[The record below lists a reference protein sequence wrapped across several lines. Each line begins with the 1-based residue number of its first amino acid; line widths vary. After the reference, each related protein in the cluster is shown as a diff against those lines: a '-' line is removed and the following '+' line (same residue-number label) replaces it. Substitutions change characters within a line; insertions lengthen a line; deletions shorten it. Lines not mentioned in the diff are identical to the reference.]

1 MNYNRAKHLYNKSE
15 NSHNQIKDPM
25 DMVKTMIYELNKSMK
40 IVVECIKNK
49 DKHMLKSKHF
59 SKSLIIIYT
68 LQTTL
73 DFEKGGK
80 LATQLFQLYEYCR
93 QQLLKGFTNNIYDN
107 ILKAIN
113 SLNEL
118 FINEKNGKTQTN

>member
-1 MNYNRAKHLYNKSE
+1 MSLRNYFHSIE
-15 NSHNQIKDPM
+15 PH
-25 DMVKTMIYELNKSMK
+25 
-40 IVVECIKNK
+40 
-49 DKHMLKSKHF
+49 
-59 SKSLIIIYT
+59 
-68 LQTTL
+68 
-73 DFEKGGK
+73 FEKGGK

-113 SLNEL
+113 SLNEI